1 MQFSGTLNKFAIN
14 NYHFPKLTEDIIETH
29 GPATQYNMPHRIL
42 YKDLKITRSNKTTQP
57 YI

>member
-29 GPATQYNMPHRIL
+29 GLATQYDMPHKMYI
-42 YKDLKITRSNKTTQP
+42 DLKITRSNKTTQP